1 MYNKYGRIAN
11 KDIYHKE
18 NKMDN
23 TLKQI
28 QKILDQA
35 CDKQRKASNL
45 PEIPV
50 VSALDI
56 EDKDAL
62 NDKLDACDTNYCFF
76 LKDQEDDCMSCANHS
91 SFYADDEDE
100 IENMIQEDLFSE
112 IASKVIAKWLEN
124 AAEGDKIIIRK
135 SMPASVTGKVARL
148 VNNETVVQDTDEYL
162 LVLVATDRLFEFMKA
177 FPV

>member
-1 MYNKYGRIAN
+1 
-11 KDIYHKE
+11 
-18 NKMDN
+18 MDN

-35 CDKQRKASNL
+35 CDKQRKASNM

-62 NDKLDACDTNYCFF
+62 NDKLDACDT
-76 LKDQEDDCMSCANHS
+76 
-91 SFYADDEDE
+91 
-100 IENMIQEDLFSE
+100 
-112 IASKVIAKWLEN
+112 
-124 AAEGDKIIIRK
+124 
-135 SMPASVTGKVARL
+135 
-148 VNNETVVQDTDEYL
+148 NETVVQDTDEYL